1 MKDEGSSQ
9 PSAVAHPSR
18 ERSRHLGLVQI
29 KTHTFECLV
38 HRSLDL
44 GRRFRLIQA
53 AERQREIVYQR
64 ERVEQSGALKEKA
77 HMTTNARQIFLAGMS
92 DVLRVNAN
100 LATVGFEEADHQFES
115 DALAS
120 ATAAQDAKRF
130 TCIDL
135 ERYVVENLSIS
146 ECFKHVLEFNRGG
159 IAHKAFL
166 GKRKKMAFTR
176 TTSAKMI
183 RSEDK
188 TTLLVAARW
197 TPSEPSSVV

>member
-1 MKDEGSSQ
+1 
-9 PSAVAHPSR
+9 
-18 ERSRHLGLVQI
+18 
-29 KTHTFECLV
+29 
-38 HRSLDL
+38 
-44 GRRFRLIQA
+44 
-53 AERQREIVYQR
+53 
-64 ERVEQSGALKEKA
+64 
-77 HMTTNARQIFLAGMS
+77 MTPNPRQIFLAGMS

-130 TCIDL
+130 TCMDL

-146 ECFKHVLEFNRGG
+146 ECFKHVLEFNCGR
-159 IAHKAFL
+159 IVHKASL

-176 TTSAKMI
+176 ITSAKII
-183 RSEDK
+183 RREDK